1 MGDMCQMVRKALPI
15 LALTWVSVLLFAFV
29 GVNSSR
35 ASSSPEERVILE
47 RAPDGSIQPQAA
59 MDERGT
65 LHLIYFKGAPA
76 AGDIYYVRR
85 QARNNSF
92 SNPIRVNSRP
102 GSAIAMGSVRGA
114 HLALGR
120 GGRVHVAWMGSK
132 AAEPKAIGGAAP
144 MLYTR
149 MNDEGTAFEPQ
160 RNVVQYATGLDGGG
174 SVAADHAGNVYVAW
188 HAGEE
193 AQGDEA
199 RQVFVAVSG
208 DDGKTFKREAP
219 ASSTEKGACG
229 CCGMRAFAG
238 GDGTLHILYRAA
250 TNGIDRDMYL
260 LASEDKG
267 ASFKSTRVHEWRLEA
282 CPMSTA
288 AIGEGAHGVQV
299 AWETNGQIYYS
310 GVGALTPSAGSRLIS
325 AAPGDG
331 VRRKHP
337 AIVMNSRGETLLLWT
352 EKTDWQKGGALRWQ
366 IFDRDGR
373 PAANTG
379 SAEGVPVWSLVT
391 AYARPDGGFTIIY

>member
-1 MGDMCQMVRKALPI
+1 MLRKALPI
-15 LALTWVSVLLFAFV
+15 LAPAWVSVLLFAFL

-35 ASSSPEERVILE
+35 AISSLERVTLE
-47 RAPDGSIQPQAA
+47 RTPDGGIQPQAA
-59 MDERGT
+59 VDEKGT
-65 LHLIYFKGAPA
+65 LHLIYFKGAPG
-76 AGDIYYVRR
+76 AGDIFYVRR
-85 QARNNSF
+85 QARADNF
-92 SNPIRVNSRP
+92 SNPVRVNSRP

-120 GGRVHVAWMGSK
+120 GGRVHIAWMGSK
-132 AAEPKAIGGAAP
+132 AAEPKAIGDAAP

-174 SVAADHAGNVYVAW
+174 SVAADQAGNVYVAW

-193 AQGDEA
+193 AQGDKA

-208 DDGKTFKREAP
+208 DDGKTFEREAP
-219 ASSTEKGACG
+219 ASGIEKGACG

-238 GDGTLHILYRAA
+238 SDGTLHILYRAA

-260 LASEDKG
+260 LTSEDKG
-267 ASFKSTRVHEWRLEA
+267 ASFKISRVHEWRLEA

-288 AIGEGAHGVQV
+288 AIGEVGNGVRV
-299 AWETNGQIYYS
+299 AWETNGQIYYTGAS
-310 GVGALTPSAGSRLIS
+310 ALTPSAGSRLIS

-337 AIVMNSRGETLLLWT
+337 AMVMNSRGEMLLIWT
-352 EKTDWQKGGALRWQ
+352 EKTGWQKGGALRWQ

-391 AYARPDGGFTIIY
+391 AYVRPDGGFTIIY